1 MGDLEKYQAVE
12 ERLQSMTDATSTL
25 ASQMAELLELRERVR
40 QAQSSNE
47 GDGQQPRYKRV
58 ARRPGRLFMQNQ
70 WMMGRSYYP
79 ARISSPFA

>member
-47 GDGQQPRYKRV
+47 GDRQQPRYKRV
-58 ARRPGRLFMQNQ
+58 ARPGRLFMQNQ

>member
-1 MGDLEKYQAVE
+1 MGDLEKYQAAE
-12 ERLQSMTDATSTL
+12 ERLQSLTDATSTL

-58 ARRPGRLFMQNQ
+58 ARPWQAIHAKPVDDGSKLLPGTN
-70 WMMGRSYYP
+70 
-79 ARISSPFA
+79 

>member
-25 ASQMAELLELRERVR
+25 SSQMAELLQLRERVR

-47 GDGQQPRYKRV
+47 GDGRQPRYKRV
-58 ARRPGRLFMQNQ
+58 ARPGRLFMQNQ
-70 WMMGRSYYP
+70 WMMRRSYYP

>member
-1 MGDLEKYQAVE
+1 MGDLEKYQAAE
-12 ERLQSMTDATSTL
+12 ERLQSLTDATSTL

-47 GDGQQPRYKRV
+47 GGGQQPRYKRV
-58 ARRPGRLFMQNQ
+58 ARPGRLFMQNQ

-79 ARISSPFA
+79 ARINSPFA

>member
-1 MGDLEKYQAVE
+1 MGDLEKFQAAE
-12 ERLQSMTDATSTL
+12 ERLQSLTDATSTL
-25 ASQMAELLELRERVR
+25 ASQMAELRQLRERVR

-47 GDGQQPRYKRV
+47 GDGQQPRYKRG
-58 ARRPGRLFMQNQ
+58 ARPGRLFMQNQ